1 MKIINKLKTTKGMAI
16 GILVLFSLVLGLSY
30 GTFIFSTGNFRSTS
44 MLISNLL

>member
-30 GTFIFSTGNFRSTS
+30 GTFISIPYNKL
-44 MLISNLL
+44 LISIEVLL